1 MPRYRAGVAFEV
13 IPAIDVSGGRLARMT
28 ADGPV
33 EVDAF
38 GGDPVAAAEAFVRA
52 GARWLHVV
60 DIDLAATGN
69 ALNINTVMSIRR
81 AALFAG
87 AKVQASG
94 GVSRR
99 EDVEFLLDVGAA
111 RVVLGSRALSD
122 PALVTDLTAELG
134 EKVAVGIEV
143 QDDRIRSRGMDAVD
157 LPLAP
162 TLAWLK
168 DTDAVRFVVTAVARV
183 GALTGPDL
191 ASLEAVAALGR
202 PFIAAG
208 GIASTQDLSAVREAG
223 AEAAIVGRAA
233 MEGGLDL
240 PAAMALG
247 EA

>member
-1 MPRYRAGVAFEV
+1 VVFDV
-13 IPAIDVSGGRLARMT
+13 IPAIDVTGGRLGRMV
-28 ADGPV
+28 AGEAIP
-33 EVDAF
+33 VDAF

-60 DIDLAATGN
+60 DMDLASTGN

-87 AKVQASG
+87 ARIQASG

-99 EDVEFLLDVGAA
+99 EDVEYLLDVGAA
-111 RVVLGSRALSD
+111 RVVLGSRALAD
-122 PALVTDLTAELG
+122 PSLVSALTTELG
-134 EKVAVGIEV
+134 ERVAVGVEV
-143 QDDRIRSRGMDAVD
+143 EGDRIRSRGMEAVD
-157 LPLAP
+157 LPLGA

-168 DTDAVRFVVTAVARV
+168 DTDATRFVVTAVARV
-183 GALTGPDL
+183 GELAGPDL
-191 ASLEAVAALGR
+191 DTLESVAALGR

-208 GIASTQDLSAVREAG
+208 GIASADDLRAVRDAG

-240 PAAMALG
+240 AAAIALG
-247 EA
+247 EAPAPPS

>member
-1 MPRYRAGVAFEV
+1 MA
-13 IPAIDVSGGRLARMT
+13 

-33 EVDAF
+33 PVDAF

-60 DIDLAATGN
+60 DMDLAATGN

-87 AKVQASG
+87 ARIQASG

-99 EDVEFLLDVGAA
+99 EDVEYLLDVGAA
-111 RVVLGSRALSD
+111 RVVLGSRALAD
-122 PALVTDLTAELG
+122 PGLVAELTTELG
-134 EKVAVGIEV
+134 ERIAVGLEV

-157 LPLAP
+157 LPLAA
-162 TLAWLK
+162 TLAWLEG
-168 DTDAVRFVVTAVARV
+168 TDAVRFVVTAVARV
-183 GALTGPDL
+183 GGLAGPDL
-191 ASLEAVAALGR
+191 ATLEAVAALGR

-208 GIASTQDLSAVREAG
+208 GIASTEDLSEVRASG

-240 PAAMALG
+240 GAAMALG
-247 EA
+247 EASAPPS

>member
-1 MPRYRAGVAFEV
+1 MAFEV
-13 IPAIDVSGGRLARMT
+13 IPAIDVSGGRLARMA

-60 DIDLAATGN
+60 DMDLASTGN
-69 ALNINTVMSIRR
+69 ALNINTVMAIRR
-81 AALFAG
+81 AALFGG
-87 AKVQASG
+87 ARIQASG

-99 EDVEFLLDVGAA
+99 EDVEYLLDVGAA
-111 RVVLGSRALSD
+111 RVVLGSRALAD
-122 PALVTDLTAELG
+122 QALVRELTTEHG
-134 EKVAVGIEV
+134 QRIAVGLEV
-143 QDDRIRSRGMDAVD
+143 RDDRIRSRGMDAVD

-162 TLAWLK
+162 TLAWLS

-183 GALTGPDL
+183 GGLGGPDL
-191 ASLEAVAALGR
+191 DAIEVVATLGR
-202 PFIAAG
+202 PFLVAG
-208 GIASTQDLSAVREAG
+208 GIASAEHLSAVRSAG

-240 PAAMALG
+240 VAALSRG
-247 EA
+247 EAPSPPS

>member
-1 MPRYRAGVAFEV
+1 MAFDV
-13 IPAIDVSGGRLARMT
+13 IPAIDVSGGRLSRMA

-33 EVDAF
+33 PVDAF

-60 DIDLAATGN
+60 DMDLAATGN

-87 AKVQASG
+87 ARIQASG

-99 EDVEFLLDVGAA
+99 EDVEYLLDVGAA
-111 RVVLGSRALSD
+111 RVVLGSRALAD
-122 PALVTDLTAELG
+122 PGLVAELTTELG
-134 EKVAVGIEV
+134 ERIAVGLEV

-157 LPLAP
+157 LPLAA
-162 TLAWLK
+162 TLAWLEG
-168 DTDAVRFVVTAVARV
+168 TDAVRFVVTAVARV
-183 GALTGPDL
+183 GGLAGPDL
-191 ASLEAVAALGR
+191 ATLEAVAALGR

-208 GIASTQDLSAVREAG
+208 GIASTEDLSEVRASG

-240 PAAMALG
+240 SAAMALG
-247 EA
+247 EASVPPS